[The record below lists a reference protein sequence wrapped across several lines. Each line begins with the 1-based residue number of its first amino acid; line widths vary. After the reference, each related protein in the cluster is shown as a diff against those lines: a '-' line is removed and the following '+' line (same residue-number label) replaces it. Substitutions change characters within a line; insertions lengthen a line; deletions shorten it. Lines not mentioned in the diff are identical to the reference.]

1 MNMKNRHISLKF
13 LFISLIFLLGACEEF
28 LEPDAEFVLEE
39 DQLFAEW
46 SDFRSAEMGLYAI
59 QQDLVEQLIV
69 LGELRGD
76 LLEVTPNAD
85 RDLIDVY
92 NFTIGKDNKYASPV
106 NFYKLIVNCNKLIQ
120 KIVIAKPSVLEPGG
134 GIDNFDRLYGE
145 VQCML
150 AWAYF
155 NAVRIYGKVPYIY
168 PHLQDLNEIE
178 EYVEEGFTVLD
189 SMEIFYDLR
198 GYDNDTVYNTVKE
211 FDRKYLDLRAIVDT
225 FSNILENHVKIVGVV
240 HNADNNDPS
249 WDATVWNTF
258 SYHSLLGQ
266 MYLSYGDLLMAAE
279 HFTPIL
285 YNYERYRLDNKFQSG
300 RWRNMHTSIDV
311 DEHIYTIWFDK
322 GFQQQN
328 DLQVIFSNELPNEY
342 KLRPTWKAVTFWENI
357 FNSME
362 LVEDPVFPQ
371 NTYVEEPGIPGDY
384 SRGHGVSY
392 QYYREGIPLE
402 DDELKEILNLRLNE
416 KFTDADRMME
426 NVVPVVYKY
435 SMNKNVFDRD
445 ANVSIFRAGGIHLYA
460 AEVYALWVRDL
471 DGFIRPDVNF
481 SLKIL
486 NEGNYDE
493 DDEQLGVRGRVGFG
507 SGVDGI
513 RVGNYIYE
521 HNPYTNEIEGWQD
534 LTGNLLAK
542 QKYLVDRIL
551 DERVRELGFE
561 GERFYDLMRVAKRRN
576 DPAYLAN
583 RVASKFEGAKAEA
596 IRSFLME
603 EENWYVNYFDSA
615 D

>member
-1 MNMKNRHISLKF
+1 MLFF
-13 LFISLIFLLGACEEF
+13 LILVTGSCEEF
-28 LEPDAEFVLEE
+28 LEPDAEFVLDE

-46 SDFRSAEMGLYAI
+46 SDFRSAEMGLYSI

-76 LLEVTPNAD
+76 LLEITPTAD

-92 NFTIGKDNKYASPV
+92 NFNITRDNKYASPV

-120 KIVIAKPSVLEPGG
+120 KIVSAKPGVLEPGG
-134 GIDNFDRLYGE
+134 SIDNYDRLYGE

-150 AWAYF
+150 AWTYF

-168 PHLQDLNEIE
+168 PHLKDLNEIE
-178 EYVEEGFTVLD
+178 TYVEEGFTVLD

-198 GYDNDTVYNTVKE
+198 GYDNDTVYNVTKE
-211 FDRKYLDLRAIVDT
+211 FDRKYLDQRAVVDT

-249 WDATVWNTF
+249 WDATVWNKF

-266 MYLSYGDLLMAAE
+266 MYLSYGDLLKAAE
-279 HFTPIL
+279 HFSPIL

-300 RWRNMHTSIDV
+300 RWKNIHTNIDV

-328 DLQVIFSNELPNEY
+328 DLQLIFSNELPNEY

-357 FNSME
+357 FYSVE
-362 LVEDPVFPQ
+362 LEEDPVFPQ
-371 NTYVEEPGIPGDY
+371 KTYVEDPGIPGDY
-384 SRGHGVSY
+384 YRGHGVSY
-392 QYYREGIPLE
+392 QYYRDGIPLE
-402 DDELKEILNLRLNE
+402 NDELREILNFRLNE

-435 SMNKNVFDRD
+435 SMNKNAFDRD
-445 ANVSIFRAGGIHLYA
+445 ANVLIYRAGGIHLYA

-471 DGFIRPDVNF
+471 DGFIRPDVIF

-513 RVGNYIYE
+513 RVGNYIYK

-583 RVASKFEGAKAEA
+583 RVASKFEGARAEA
-596 IRSFLME
+596 IRSFLMK